1 MWIED
6 DIQKDMNGIQTK
18 MRDLTRDYNAQ
29 LPRTIRSHIPENKD
43 ATTDF
48 FKQFYEKLRNAEY
61 EMYQRFSTSGNKSNY
76 RSDESEIAETKLAYN
91 ITEIKNS
98 ANDLP
103 HPRILSSLRRTYDI
117 RRNYSN
123 GGGGGGDGDDQY
135 IPYKVYAYIRE
146 KSEFCIQ
153 FKTIIHGRAV
163 SIHFITFPESHI
175 SVCSKNN
182 NWASSSSSYLCA
194 SEIAMY
200 QVYAY
205 KVFIWLTIVT
215 SLSDHEC
222 SEKSLNVY
230 FYMTP
235 FKKQRPSQNASGD
248 DAVLSAIHVNTG
260 LTRNC
265 ETDGEIVIYRME
277 EWFKVFV
284 HESMHNFNMDFIEQ
298 DLREANARLRRT
310 FCIPHGDILLFET
323 YTETWARI
331 INTMFTTY
339 FQHEAGAPKSTMTQ
353 TRFVRTV
360 REKLMQNTIFY
371 VYQAVKVL
379 DIMKLKYAHITIQ
392 SPENMEVCRKH
403 YIEDTN
409 VYAYYILGGILSAY
423 ALPFISWCCQNNHG
437 KGRIGAIRFSR
448 NTGTLPK
455 FVDLLCT
462 MSRDPVI
469 LSMISFIESTN
480 TQPHHSKGAMISVNT
495 MRMTFD

>member
-6 DIQKDMNGIQTK
+6 DIQKDMNGIQKTVQDL
-18 MRDLTRDYNAQ
+18 MRDYSAQ

-61 EMYQRFSTSGNKSNY
+61 DIYQKFTKDPHNTKS
-76 RSDESEIAETKLAYN
+76 SIPCEIMETKLAYD

-103 HPRILSSLRRTYDI
+103 HPRILSELQRTYDT
-117 RRNYSN
+117 RRNHSS
-123 GGGGGGDGDDQY
+123 GGDDDKY
-135 IPYKVYAYIRE
+135 IPYKVYSYIRE
-146 KSEFCIQ
+146 KSEFCIRFQ
-153 FKTIIHGRAV
+153 TIIHGRSI

-205 KVFIWLTIVT
+205 KVFTWLTIVT
-215 SLSDHEC
+215 NMSDHEC

-235 FKKQRPSQNASGD
+235 FKKERPPQNASGA
-248 DAVLSAIHVNTG
+248 DAILSAIHVNTG

-265 ETDGEIVIYRME
+265 ETDGEIVVYRME
-277 EWFKVFV
+277 EWFKVFI
-284 HESMHNFNMDFIEQ
+284 HESMHNFNMDFIDQ
-298 DLREANARLRRT
+298 NLHEANTRLRST

-339 FQHEAGAPKSTMTQ
+339 FQQGASKSSMTQ
-353 TRFVRTV
+353 TQFVRTV
-360 REKLMQNTIFY
+360 REKLMHNAIFY

-392 SPENMEVCRKH
+392 SPENMEMCRKQ

-423 ALPFISWCCQNNHG
+423 ALPFISWCCHHNHG

-448 NTGTLPK
+448 NQGNLSK

-462 MSRDPVI
+462 MSRDPVV
-469 LSMISFIESTN
+469 LSLIAFIENVN
-480 TQPHHSKGAMISVNT
+480 THPHHYKGSTITVKT
-495 MRMTFD
+495 MRMTIE